1 MFQLKKTKSKEKT
14 VRDPSVKSRRI
25 MKRIGND
32 EETMPYFTLTPE
44 GYVVVRSND
53 KEQPY
58 YFAEYLQVGS
68 TDLNALNLAEIQ
80 QYTDRFTDFNRIMV
94 NNYKIIAL
102 SFPVT
107 TQVQQDM
114 WRERLNRATSYD
126 RRRACIEKIQRLQ
139 WVEQNL
145 RNREYYI
152 VVYAKSR
159 KQLDDEVRQV
169 KRWGG
174 QTLPLSQVSLVKKKR
189 LFFKFMNLNIHD
201 F

>member
-1 MFQLKKTKSKEKT
+1 MKKKKSTEK
-14 VRDPSVKSRRI
+14 VRRDPSIKS
-25 MKRIGND
+25 KRIAKQMGND

-44 GYVVVRSND
+44 GYVVVRSKD
-53 KEQPY
+53 KEQSY
-58 YFAEYLQVGS
+58 YFAEYLQVVS
-68 TDLNALNLAEIQ
+68 TDLNALNLSEIR

-94 NNYKIIAL
+94 DSYKIVGL

-107 TQVQQDM
+107 TQNQQDY
-114 WRERLNRATSYD
+114 WREKLNKAENYEIRKA
-126 RRRACIEKIQRLQ
+126 RMEKIQRLQ

-159 KQLDDEVRQV
+159 KQLEDLIRQV
-169 KRWGG
+169 KQWAGR
-174 QTLPLSQVSLVKKKR
+174 TLPLLDISNEKKKR